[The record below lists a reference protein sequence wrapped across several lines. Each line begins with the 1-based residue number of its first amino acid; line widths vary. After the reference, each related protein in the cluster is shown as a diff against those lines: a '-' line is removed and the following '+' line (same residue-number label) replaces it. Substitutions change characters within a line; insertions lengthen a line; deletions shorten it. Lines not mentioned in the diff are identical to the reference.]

1 MKNIILSMAVAL
13 AAITSTTPAEAS
25 PSLAICHNPYA
36 LCASSATVAVPG
48 KTVTVNG
55 NVFPMGISV
64 CPVLKGESIADLS
77 LMGGSCKAP
86 KGKVWSLFSNAKT
99 YPVAP
104 SWNPVT
110 VTNRFFTST
119 AKPGGGF
126 SNMWSMICTVRPMPV
141 NGATLADCVGPMNES
156 PWTSTTVPPGAKI
169 GTAAPHGFPNPVGG
183 NFP

>member
-1 MKNIILSMAVAL
+1 MMQKTLIVTVAVLFTA
-13 AAITSTTPAEAS
+13 TSVDAS
-25 PSLAICHNPYA
+25 PALSICRTPYA

-55 NVFPMGISV
+55 SVFPMGIST
-64 CPVLKGESIADLS
+64 CPVLTGESIADLS

-86 KGKVWSLFSNAKT
+86 EGKVWSLFSDVKT

-104 SWNPVT
+104 SWAPVT

-119 AKPGGGF
+119 DKPGGGF
-126 SNMWSMICTVRPMPV
+126 SNMWSMICTVRPRPV

-156 PWTSTTVPPGAKI
+156 PWTSATVPPGAKI
-169 GTAAPHGFPNPVGG
+169 GTAAPEGFPNPVGG

>member
-1 MKNIILSMAVAL
+1 MKKTLIVLALL
-13 AAITSTTPAEAS
+13 AATPANAS
-25 PSLAICHNPYA
+25 PSLAICHTPYA

-64 CPVLKGESIADLS
+64 CPVLKGASIADLS
-77 LMGGSCKAP
+77 LMGGSWKAP
-86 KGKVWSLFSNAKT
+86 EGKVWSLFSNEKT

-104 SWNPVT
+104 TWAPTAVVMRT
-110 VTNRFFTST
+110 FTST
-119 AKPGGGF
+119 SKPGGGF
-126 SNMWSMICTVRPMPV
+126 SNMWSMPCTVRPKPV

-169 GTAAPHGFPNPVGG
+169 GTAAPVGFPNPVGG

>member
-1 MKNIILSMAVAL
+1 MMKKAL
-13 AAITSTTPAEAS
+13 LVLALLVVTPADAS

-55 NVFPMGISV
+55 NVFPMGVSV
-64 CPVLKGESIADLS
+64 CPVLRGESIADLS
-77 LMGGSCKAP
+77 LMGGSCNAP
-86 KGKVWSLFSNAKT
+86 KGKVWSLFSNVKT

-104 SWNPVT
+104 TWAPTAVVIRT
-110 VTNRFFTST
+110 FTST

-126 SNMWSMICTVRPMPV
+126 SNMWSMICTVRPEKV

-169 GTAAPHGFPNPVGG
+169 GTAAPVGFPNPVGG

>member
-1 MKNIILSMAVAL
+1 MMKKTLIAIVAL
-13 AAITSTTPAEAS
+13 LVVTPADAS
-25 PSLAICHNPYA
+25 PSLAICHSAYA

-55 NVFPMGISV
+55 NVFPMGVSV
-64 CPVLKGESIADLS
+64 CPVLRGESIADLS

-86 KGKVWSLFSNAKT
+86 KGKVWSLFSNVKN

-104 SWNPVT
+104 SWKSVAVT
-110 VTNRFFTST
+110 DRTFTST
-119 AKPGGGF
+119 SKPGGGF
-126 SNMWSMICTVRPMPV
+126 SNMWSMPCTVRPEKV
-141 NGATLADCVGPMNES
+141 NGVTLADCVGPMNES

-169 GTAAPHGFPNPVGG
+169 GTAAPVGFPNPVGG

>member
-1 MKNIILSMAVAL
+1 MMKKAL
-13 AAITSTTPAEAS
+13 LVLALLVVTPADAS

-55 NVFPMGISV
+55 NVFPMGVSV
-64 CPVLKGESIADLS
+64 CPVLRGESIADLS
-77 LMGGSCKAP
+77 LMGGSCNAP
-86 KGKVWSLFSNAKT
+86 KGKVWSLFSNVKI

-104 SWNPVT
+104 TWAPTAVVIRT
-110 VTNRFFTST
+110 FTST

-126 SNMWSMICTVRPMPV
+126 SNMWSMICTVRPEKV

-169 GTAAPHGFPNPVGG
+169 GTAAPVGFPNPVGG